1 MYYALYSVMAIMT
14 AKAYYVEKID
24 PIKSL
29 FITFMI
35 GVISFFLSSIYVAK
49 FVFNPNRWTDL
60 LAEDKTIN
68 YEDKYPYEDIY
79 DKNEKICE
87 KNYVFA
93 KTPDDIVVMKY
104 NEKDEVFWYWAD
116 SNIEYKNL
124 ETVARKY
131 IKTFN
136 CKNIY
141 IDRKTTLENDKKER
155 ARQEE
160 ITKKK
165 IEEWKLFHSQCNPNS
180 NLLDFLEQ
188 NIVTLPTPSNLPS
201 IRERGYE
208 YRVRFTFEVYLKMK
222 WEEENRA
229 KSHFTDGFL
238 EDIFENDVD
247 QVISFL
253 LCPNFNPLLKE
264 HITLI
269 DLLSFESDYSFDS
282 KWFTVDEFGKKHIY
296 LNAKEFENPLKLRER

>member
-1 MYYALYSVMAIMT
+1 MFNEMYYALYSVMAIMT
-14 AKAYYVEKID
+14 AKAYYIEKID

-68 YEDKYPYEDIY
+68 YEDKYPYEDIS
-79 DKNEKICE
+79 DKNETICE

-104 NEKDEVFWYWAD
+104 NEKDETFWYWAD

-155 ARQEE
+155 EKQEE

-165 IEEWKLFHSQCNPNS
+165 IEEWKTKQ
-180 NLLDFLEQ
+180 D
-188 NIVTLPTPSNLPS
+188 
-201 IRERGYE
+201 
-208 YRVRFTFEVYLKMK
+208 
-222 WEEENRA
+222 EEEESVFAKLKTPQEKRSTRKESSAPSKANKYTRKGKLEEMSLFQPLLNRD
-229 KSHFTDGFL
+229 KQKKK
-238 EDIFENDVD
+238 IKNDVSWGD
-247 QVISFL
+247 WFKI
-253 LCPNFNPLLKE
+253 NKTKE
-264 HITLI
+264 
-269 DLLSFESDYSFDS
+269 D
-282 KWFTVDEFGKKHIY
+282 
-296 LNAKEFENPLKLRER
+296 